1 MADAPDTWR
10 MDTGKS
16 HGGEVCLPWIL
27 SASSTDAAAGGSS
40 GSSGGGSGGGFELQY
55 GLLWNM
61 PNYGNFLRCVYRA
74 VSYFCCIVSSPLIC
88 PKVYPVDFCSAV
100 SFG

>member
-27 SASSTDAAAGGSS
+27 SASSTAAAAGGPSDS
-40 GSSGGGSGGGFELQY
+40 NDGGSGGGFELQY

-61 PNYGNFLRCVYRA
+61 PNYGRFVRCV
-74 VSYFCCIVSSPLIC
+74 
-88 PKVYPVDFCSAV
+88 
-100 SFG
+100 